1 MTGVRYPAQFLQ
13 SYLRERRKKHESIDR
28 DVWHA
33 MAYKRAGD
41 RGRSIRAL
49 RTYAG
54 GTGMICGAIMSAK
67 GILICSRAEKTADEV
82 RLFGIGSAGAQVLTV
97 HRGSGEIFALGVSV
111 VW

>member
-1 MTGVRYPAQFLQ
+1 MNR
-13 SYLRERRKKHESIDR
+13 SIGMFGTP
-28 DVWHA
+28 WHA
-33 MAYKRAGD
+33 NEPVTEGEAFERC
-41 RGRSIRAL
+41 AL
-49 RTYAG
+49 TPG
-54 GTGMICGAIMSAK
+54 EPGMICGAIMSAK